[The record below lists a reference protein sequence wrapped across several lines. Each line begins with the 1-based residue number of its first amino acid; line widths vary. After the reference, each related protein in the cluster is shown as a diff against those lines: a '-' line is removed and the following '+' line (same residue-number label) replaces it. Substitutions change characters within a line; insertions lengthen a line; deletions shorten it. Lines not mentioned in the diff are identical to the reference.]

1 MSPRTRGIV
10 ELSAPV
16 LLVVAT
22 GLSCGL
28 AGRATQ
34 IEILSALV
42 SVSIVVAVYVFVG
55 NSGVLSFGQISFVA
69 LGAFT
74 SGVMTVPLESK
85 TGVLPDL
92 FPILRDHT
100 VANVPSLALAA
111 LVGGVAALVVGIPLM
126 RLSGL
131 AAGIATFAVLEI
143 THNLLREWTAI
154 GPGATT
160 LALVPETTGPWQAT
174 ICALIVIA
182 AAYAYQR
189 SRLGRKLRASR
200 EDPAAAAGV
209 GINVHRERLWGFVL
223 SGALCGFAGG
233 LLVHL
238 VGSIT
243 TDDVYLE
250 LTFLTL
256 AMLVVGGSTSLLGA
270 VVGALLVSGIDTVL
284 GHAEDGIGIGFT
296 VNLPQGTRLVVL
308 GVLMAAML
316 VLRPSGVTGGREL
329 SLPQWKKG
337 EA

>member
-1 MSPRTRGIV
+1 MSRHGRALV
-10 ELSAPV
+10 QLAAPV
-16 LLVVAT
+16 LLVIAT
-22 GLSCGL
+22 GLACGL
-28 AGRATQ
+28 AGRATE

-42 SVSIVVAVYVFVG
+42 SVSTVVAVYVFVG

-74 SGVMTVPLESK
+74 SGVMTIPLDSK
-85 TGVLPDL
+85 TGVLPQL

-100 VANVPSLALAA
+100 IGNVPSLALAA
-111 LVGGVAALVVGIPLM
+111 LVGGVAALLVGIPLM

-143 THNLLREWTAI
+143 THNLLREWNAI

-160 LALVPETTGPWQAT
+160 LALVPETTDAWQAT
-174 ICALIVIA
+174 IGAIVVIVA
-182 AAYAYQR
+182 AFVYQQ

-223 SGALCGFAGG
+223 SGALSGLAGG

-238 VGSIT
+238 LGSIT
-243 TDDVYLE
+243 TEDVYLE

-270 VVGALLVSGIDTVL
+270 VVGALLVSGIDTFL
-284 GHAEDGIGIGFT
+284 SHAEDGVGIGFT
-296 VNLPQGTRLVVL
+296 VDLPQGTRLVVL

-316 VLRPSGVTGGREL
+316 VLRPTGVTGGREL
-329 SLPQWKKG
+329 SLPNLTRSRR
-337 EA
+337 

>member
-1 MSPRTRGIV
+1 MSRHRRALV
-10 ELSAPV
+10 QLAAPV
-16 LLVVAT
+16 LLVIAT
-22 GLSCGL
+22 GLACGL
-28 AGRATQ
+28 AGRATE

-42 SVSIVVAVYVFVG
+42 SVSTVVAVYVFVG

-74 SGVMTVPLESK
+74 SGVMTIPLDSK
-85 TGVLPDL
+85 TGVLPQL

-100 VANVPSLALAA
+100 LGNVPSLALAA
-111 LVGGVAALVVGIPLM
+111 LVGGGAALLVGIPLM

-143 THNLLREWTAI
+143 THNLLREWNAI

-160 LALVPETTGPWQAT
+160 LALVPETTDAWQAT
-174 ICALIVIA
+174 IGAIVVIVA
-182 AAYAYQR
+182 AFVYQQ
-189 SRLGRKLRASR
+189 SRLGRKLRATR

-223 SGALCGFAGG
+223 SGALSGLAGG
-233 LLVHL
+233 LLIHL
-238 VGSIT
+238 LGSIT
-243 TDDVYLE
+243 TEDVYLE

-270 VVGALLVSGIDTVL
+270 VVGALLVSGIDTFL
-284 GHAEDGIGIGFT
+284 SHAEDGVGIGFT
-296 VNLPQGTRLVVL
+296 VDLPQGTRLVVL

-316 VLRPSGVTGGREL
+316 VLRPAGVTGGREL
-329 SLPQWKKG
+329 SLPNLTRSRR
-337 EA
+337 

>member
-1 MSPRTRGIV
+1 MSRHGRALV
-10 ELSAPV
+10 QLAAPV
-16 LLVVAT
+16 LLVIAT
-22 GLSCGL
+22 GLACGL
-28 AGRATQ
+28 AGRATE

-42 SVSIVVAVYVFVG
+42 SVSTVVAVYVFVG

-74 SGVMTVPLESK
+74 SGVTTIPLDSK
-85 TGVLPDL
+85 TGVLPQL

-100 VANVPSLALAA
+100 IGNVPSLALAA
-111 LVGGVAALVVGIPLM
+111 LVGGVAALLVGIPLM

-143 THNLLREWTAI
+143 THNLLREWNAI

-160 LALVPETTGPWQAT
+160 LALVPETTDAWQAT
-174 ICALIVIA
+174 IGAIVVIVA
-182 AAYAYQR
+182 AFIYQQ
-189 SRLGRKLRASR
+189 SRLGRKLRATR

-223 SGALCGFAGG
+223 SGALSGLAGG

-238 VGSIT
+238 LGSIT
-243 TDDVYLE
+243 TEDVYLE

-270 VVGALLVSGIDTVL
+270 VVGALLVSGIDTFL
-284 GHAEDGIGIGFT
+284 SHAEDGVGIGFT
-296 VNLPQGTRLVVL
+296 VDLPQGTRLVVL

-316 VLRPSGVTGGREL
+316 VLRPTGVTGGREL
-329 SLPQWKKG
+329 SLPNLTRSRR
-337 EA
+337 